1 MADDPLEHVARPLI
15 PWSTR
20 PGLTECGRKVND
32 VAAVIDLD
40 TFRVKLNRQGKTR
53 AAMTTCM
60 TCWTRLQ
67 YGAHSWE
74 KHPVETLDRDLGRYD
89 ERAVIA
95 VELRALAA
103 LVEAHRD
110 EYDDLIRGLQDTGD
124 LAQRRRAKRG
134 ASGRG

>member
-20 PGLTECGRKVND
+20 PGRTECGRQVND
-32 VAAVIDLD
+32 VAAVVDLAR
-40 TFRVKLNRQGKTR
+40 FVAKLNRQGKTR

-67 YGAHSWE
+67 YGAHSWD
-74 KHPVETLDRDLGRYD
+74 KSPVEVLDRDLGRYD
-89 ERAVIA
+89 ERDVIT

-110 EYDDLIRGLQDTGD
+110 EYDDLIGGLQDTTD
-124 LAQRRRAKRG
+124 LAQRRRDKRR
-134 ASGRG
+134 S